1 MKAVAIGTR
10 RSKLAL
16 RQTELVVE
24 LLRSAW
30 PDLACDVQEVVT
42 SGDRTQA
49 SGQPLP
55 EIGGKGLF
63 TAELEEGLRSG
74 ELDLAVHSLKD
85 LPTEDTDGVATGA
98 VCLREDVRDCLVSRD
113 GLPLAELPDGAR
125 IGTSSLRRAAQLR
138 ELRPRLVIESIRGN
152 VDTRIRKVREGDV
165 DATVLAAA
173 GIRRLGLEEEVAEW
187 LEPERFLPAPG
198 QGAVAVQCRADDERI
213 LELLAAI
220 DDAEARAATT
230 AERAFLSA
238 LGGGCAAPVAAYARV
253 LEEGA
258 RPPSVKLTQGGP
270 RVSLSAL
277 VASPDGTHVVRIT
290 GEGQPVAVGERLARE
305 ALAGGADRI
314 LADVRG

>member
-1 MKAVAIGTR
+1 M
-10 RSKLAL
+10 
-16 RQTELVVE
+16 
-24 LLRSAW
+24 
-30 PDLACDVQEVVT
+30 
-42 SGDRTQA
+42 
-49 SGQPLP
+49 P

-85 LPTEDTDGVATGA
+85 LPTEDTAGVATGA

-138 ELRPRLVIESIRGN
+138 ELRPRLVVESIRGN

-198 QGAVAVQCRADDERI
+198 QGAVAVQCRADDER
-213 LELLAAI
+213 
-220 DDAEARAATT
+220 DPRAA
-230 AERAFLSA
+230 R
-238 LGGGCAAPVAAYARV
+238 GDRRC
-253 LEEGA
+253 
-258 RPPSVKLTQGGP
+258 
-270 RVSLSAL
+270 
-277 VASPDGTHVVRIT
+277 
-290 GEGQPVAVGERLARE
+290 
-305 ALAGGADRI
+305 GGACGD
-314 LADVRG
+314 DG